1 MTPTSATFRL
11 CGVPQIATRLGM
23 GGAPTGGHGWGTRDD
38 SAALAALVRALE
50 CGITFFDTADVYGL
64 GNAETLLRRALE
76 EFPSS
81 RHDVV
86 IATKGGVAWDEA
98 GRTRRDSS
106 PHQLR
111 RALEASLQRLGV
123 ECIDLYYLHWPDAIT
138 PLEASLEALMRFRA
152 EGKVRAIGVCNL
164 GAGQL
169 AQCGHAGLAAVQ
181 VKGNLLE
188 PEDLLSASSIA
199 RSIGAQVIC
208 SSALADGLLTGSIGR
223 GRAFGPDDHRCRYPL
238 FQPGIFTQAL
248 DRVECAR
255 VIARRLGM
263 SMSQLAMRWL
273 LDCGAAD
280 AVLFGTTSPAHV
292 AENAA
297 CLTQRLDADTVLALG
312 REVPMVPLSALP
324 SIGSAAFAQ
333 RVEPTS

>member
-1 MTPTSATFRL
+1 
-11 CGVPQIATRLGM
+11 
-23 GGAPTGGHGWGTRDD
+23 
-38 SAALAALVRALE
+38 
-50 CGITFFDTADVYGL
+50 VYGL

-76 EFPSS
+76 DFPSS

-123 ECIDLYYLHWPDAIT
+123 DCIDLYYLHWPDAIT

-263 SMSQLAMRWL
+263 SMSQLAVRWL

-292 AENAA
+292 TENAA

-324 SIGSAAFAQ
+324 SIGSAVFAQ